1 MKSHVKISFTN
12 LRARLML
19 LVFLVIVPVFGLL
32 VYQGTE
38 SRNKERLEALDKA
51 RRLAHNASMIYEQ
64 KIVETRQLLFALSQM
79 PQFRQHDSLSC
90 SKIFFDLLKQTEIYN
105 GFAAT
110 KPNGEV
116 FASAPDS
123 AKPVSL
129 SDRLW
134 FKRLVQTRSFAIGEY
149 TIGRLS
155 GRPTIVL
162 AYPVLDTAGQLSAV
176 FTAGLD
182 LQRLQQTLLMIN
194 LPDRA
199 NLTVTDS
206 NGTILLRFPD
216 PEKFVGKKKPEESL
230 IKTMLTKQEG
240 VIETVGLDS
249 VPHLFGYTT
258 IGSGIES
265 IHISVGIPEQVAYA
279 NVKRL
284 MVRDF
289 TLLALVTVLAIL
301 GAWLLG
307 KSLIIS
313 PVNRLIEVTKRLADG
328 DLTVRTGQSTD
339 NNEIGLLALH
349 FDQMADSLQRRE
361 EQRKLAIETLRANEE
376 KYRIHFENVSDVI
389 FSYDREFK
397 ILSIS
402 PSLERVLGYKPEEFI
417 GKSFADLNILSPE
430 SFEKAFSDAMRVFAG
445 EHLDT
450 VTYELIARDGTIK
463 YGEVSSAPLLHEGQV
478 VAGVSVARDI
488 TDRKK
493 AEDKLRI
500 TQYSVDHAG
509 EYIAWIGTDG
519 RFLYVND
526 AYCRLLN
533 YSRDEMLSMN
543 IFDVAPEYSQK
554 NWPDYWGNYK
564 HKISSNFES
573 SRRTRDGI
581 HIPVEVSANYLAYDD
596 KEFIISFARDISQR
610 KLSEE
615 RLKRQLD
622 RLAALR
628 AIDMAITASLDIR
641 LTFSVFLEQVV
652 ACLGVDAA
660 DILLLNTQ
668 MYNRLAFVAGRG
680 FRTSALRH
688 TNLTLGAGYAGK
700 VAQERKTIFIPDIA
714 KEGQNLFKNSP
725 QLGNEDFVTY
735 CGTPL
740 IAKGHVRGVLEIFNR
755 TPIEPDQEWLDFM
768 EALATQAAIA
778 IDNVKLF
785 DDLQKSNIDLLQ
797 AYDNTLEGWSKALDL
812 RDKETEGHSQRAT
825 EMTMRLAGRMGM
837 RDTELVHVRRG
848 ALLHDIGKMGIPD
861 QILLKP
867 GALNDEEWEIMR
879 KHPVYAYELLYPI
892 SYLRP
897 ALEIPY
903 SHHEKWDGTGYPSG
917 LKAEYIPLA
926 ARIFSIVDAW
936 DALCSERP
944 YRPAWPEEKVCEY
957 IREQAGKHFDPK
969 VVEVFLELL
978 SELKPV

>member
-1 MKSHVKISFTN
+1 
-12 LRARLML
+12 ML
-19 LVFLVIVPVFGLL
+19 
-32 VYQGTE
+32 
-38 SRNKERLEALDKA
+38 A
-51 RRLAHNASMIYEQ
+51 
-64 KIVETRQLLFALSQM
+64 
-79 PQFRQHDSLSC
+79 
-90 SKIFFDLLKQTEIYN
+90 DLLKKTEGYS
-105 GFAAT
+105 GLAVA

-116 FASAPDS
+116 FASAPLNT
-123 AKPVSL
+123 KPFNL
-129 SDRLW
+129 ADRQW

-149 TIGRLS
+149 TIGRFS

-182 LQRLQQTLLMIN
+182 LQRLQQTILMIN

-199 NLTVTDS
+199 NLTVIDS
-206 NGTILLRFPD
+206 DGTILLRFPD
-216 PEKFVGKKKPEESL
+216 PEKFVGKKMPEESL
-230 IKTMLTKQEG
+230 VKTMLTKREG
-240 VIETVGLDS
+240 VIETVGLS
-249 VPHLFGYTT
+249 GVPRLFGYTT
-258 IGSGIES
+258 IGSGFES

-284 MVRDF
+284 MIRDF
-289 TLLALVTVLAIL
+289 TLLALVTVLAIF
-301 GAWLLG
+301 GVWLFG
-307 KSLIIS
+307 KRLIIS
-313 PVNRLIEVTKRLADG
+313 PVNHLIDVTRRLADG
-328 DLTVRTGQSTD
+328 DLTVRTDRTIDTS
-339 NNEIGLLALH
+339 ELSLLALH

-361 EQRKLAIETLRANEE
+361 EQRKLAIVALRANEE
-376 KYRIHFENVSDVI
+376 KYRIHFENASDVI
-389 FSYDREFK
+389 FLYDREFK

-430 SFEKAFSDAMRVFAG
+430 YLEKAFSDATRIFAG
-445 EHLDT
+445 EHLDIR
-450 VTYELIARDGTIK
+450 TYEFITRDGTIK
-463 YGEVSSAPLLHEGQV
+463 YGEISSTPLLREGQV
-478 VAGVSVARDI
+478 VAVVSVARDI

-500 TQYSVDHAG
+500 TQYSVDHAS
-509 EYIAWIGTDG
+509 ECISRVDPDG

-543 IFDVAPEYSQK
+543 IFDVAPDYSQK
-554 NWPDYWGNYK
+554 NWPDYWSNYK
-564 HKISSNFES
+564 QKMNSFFES
-573 SRRTRDGI
+573 SRCTKDGVLL
-581 HIPVEVSANYLAYDD
+581 PVEINANYLACDS
-596 KEFIISFARDISQR
+596 KEFVISFVRDISQQ

-615 RLKRQLD
+615 RLKRQFD
-622 RLAALR
+622 RLDALR
-628 AIDMAITASLDIR
+628 AIDMAITSSLDIR

-652 ACLGVDAA
+652 SCLDVDAA
-660 DILLLNTQ
+660 DILLLNSQT
-668 MYNRLAFVAGRG
+668 YNKLSFVAGRG

-688 TNLTLGAGYAGK
+688 TNLTLGAGYAGRI
-700 VAQERKTIFIPDIA
+700 AQERKTIFIPDIE
-714 KEGQNLFKNSP
+714 KEGQDLFKNSP
-725 QLGNEDFVTY
+725 QLGNENFVTY

-755 TPIEPDQEWLDFM
+755 KLLEPDQEWLDFM
-768 EALATQAAIA
+768 EVLATQAAIA
-778 IDNVKLF
+778 IDNAMLF
-785 DDLQKSNIDLLQ
+785 DDLQKSNLDLLQ
-797 AYDNTLEGWSKALDL
+797 AYDSTLEGWSKALDL
-812 RDKETEGHSQRAT
+812 RDKETEGHSQRVT
-825 EMTMRLAGRMGM
+825 DMTLRLAGKMGM
-837 RDTELVHVRRG
+837 RDSELVHVRRG

-879 KHPVYAYELLYPI
+879 KHPLFAYELLSTI
-892 SYLRP
+892 SYLKP

-903 SHHEKWDGTGYPSG
+903 SHHEKWDGTGYPNG
-917 LKAEYIPLA
+917 LKGEYIPFA
-926 ARIFSIVDAW
+926 ARIFSIVDVW